1 MQNLLEMQTGIKH
14 EKNTMQRYKTDVVQF
29 DRLTRKVSAIQ
40 RAIVREFRD
49 IYLQK
54 EGPLDQVD
62 LAEFGGENHP
72 DVRAVLNTFFDRTEA
87 GFACSHFDSELEAM
101 KTTKEARQRAAKTRW
116 KNACAKQTDAC
127 AMQNHAHAM
136 HMHEI
141 ESGSGKEGD
150 SQKLG
155 GDYRG
160 GKEDIK
166 KKRERLSGSLFPEN
180 PSPSVPLSALT
191 EEPKWLETLAG
202 WFGRPHGNFLV
213 EELLDAHDVETR
225 HRPSPNDIETLR
237 RYYQATHPAGRDF
250 RRRSLG
256 ALLTHWTTELDR
268 ARMHARSAAKSEV
281 RL

>member
-1 MQNLLEMQTGIKH
+1 VPNLLEMQAGIKH

-29 DRLTRKVSAIQ
+29 DRLTRKVPAIQ

-62 LAEFGGENHP
+62 LAEFGGENQP
-72 DVRAVLNTFFDRTEA
+72 DVRAVLNTFFERTET
-87 GFACSHFDSELEAM
+87 GFACYHFDSELEAM

-127 AMQNHAHAM
+127 AMQKNAHAM
-136 HMHEI
+136 HMHRI
-141 ESGSGKEGD
+141 ESRSGKEGD

-160 GKEDIK
+160 GKEVFK
-166 KKRERLSGSLFPEN
+166 NKRYRNN
-180 PSPSVPLSALT
+180 PSPSVPLGTLAES
-191 EEPKWLETLAG
+191 PKWLETLAG
-202 WFGRPHGNFLV
+202 WFGRPHGNFLA
-213 EELLDAHDVETR
+213 EELVDAHNVEAR
-225 HRPSPNDIETLR
+225 HRPTPNDIETLR
-237 RYYQATHPAGRDF
+237 RYYTASHPAGRDF

-268 ARMHARSAAKSEV
+268 ARMHARSIAKSEV